1 VLHKYLFTD
10 GEDLIELIEYNCHF
24 FDNINENDIIK
35 INNIIISDKL
45 INEKYDYITNNNNII
60 MVCNENTNVE
70 LINNELVK
78 FIHNTKFTNLEE
90 ISKYNDRNKTLV
102 NIQYITY
109 DVKYNEE
116 KENILK
122 NLVCLSNVY

>member
-1 VLHKYLFTD
+1 MLHKYLFTD